1 MAVEE
6 EHLLRVLIEFRD
18 ELAAHRQ
25 VLADRADAMEG
36 AFDVLSRSV
45 AGQAADEFLERSL
58 RSRHAFVAYEE
69 AVRDITA
76 ILGERIDALQGR

>member
-6 EHLLRVLIEFRD
+6 EHLLRVLLEFRD
-18 ELAAHRQ
+18 ELTAHRQ

-36 AFDVLSRSV
+36 AYGVLSRSV
-45 AGQAADEFLERSL
+45 AGQAADEFLQRSL
-58 RSRHAFVAYEE
+58 RGRQAFTAYEE

-76 ILGERIDALQGR
+76 ILSERIDALRGA